1 MNFNLTLIL
10 EIVTF
15 LILLFLLNK
24 FVFRILVKKL
34 DERKQYIDNNLDQ
47 IERLKKEAWQ
57 DRQEASGDLL
67 EAKKEALKIKEEAF
81 LHSEKLKEA
90 KADQAR
96 KEAQKIQDKAREE
109 VASYVEKVKEELKG
123 YACEL
128 SFDIAAK
135 ILAKEVDRKKHKD
148 LVEESLR
155 SLHEQRSNY
164 F

>member
-67 EAKKEALKIKEEAF
+67 EAKK
-81 LHSEKLKEA
+81 LKEA

-109 VASYVEKVKEELKG
+109 VVSYVEKVKEELKG